1 MSAPQTIPH
10 SVHSSGLADVL
21 ERVLDK
27 GMVITGDIKIKLVDI
42 ELLTIQI
49 RLIICSVERA
59 REMGMDW
66 WTTNPEFTSQA
77 QLTERSK
84 EMEQLNDRVRHLE
97 SRLAGEPAAVK
108 T

>member
-1 MSAPQTIPH
+1 MSARQTVPH
-10 SVHSSGLADVL
+10 AVPSSGLADIL

-66 WTTNPEFTSQA
+66 WTTNPEFNNPTLQA
-77 QLTERSK
+77 ERSK
-84 EMEQLNDRVRHLE
+84 EMEQLHDRVRHLE
-97 SRLAGEPAAVK
+97 TQLAG
-108 T
+108 TSST

>member
-1 MSAPQTIPH
+1 MSARQTIPH
-10 SVHSSGLADVL
+10 AVQSSGLADVL

-27 GMVITGDIKIKLVDI
+27 GMVITGDIRIKLVDI

-66 WTTNPEFTSQA
+66 WTTNPQFSSLSPPPA
-77 QLTERSK
+77 RIP
-84 EMEQLNDRVRHLE
+84 EMEHLQDRVQKLE
-97 SRLAGEPAAVK
+97 RQLAGETAAGK